1 LVVGLACLL
10 FASAADAAPE
20 WSAPVTV
27 GAGPNIESIDV
38 ALDPQGDAAAVWRSG
53 VNAEGTIGSA
63 FKPAGSNWQSPITL
77 SGPVQGAF
85 EPQVAIDEAGEAIA
99 VWDAWLGREE
109 QVIQVSTR
117 PAGGNW
123 SAPLDLSRTDEGAA
137 RPDLSMNERGEAAIS
152 WQAHPSGWNVVQV
165 AQRSVLGSWSP
176 PEEIAG
182 RFGPA
187 NSNAPEPQVA
197 MDPEGD
203 VALAWQNFEV
213 SEGVVDAAVKQAGS
227 PWSPPT
233 QMASPTGY
241 GACEPQVA
249 MGPHGEA
256 TVAWISVTF
265 GARTVE
271 SSIKLARG
279 AWTLP
284 VQHSKF
290 EYGQEAYGL
299 EMAPDP
305 ASDGIV
311 AWEMWRYGHFD
322 VQIGPAN
329 QGLFASST
337 VARFAD
343 SPEVAS
349 SPAGAPVA
357 VWTKRPEQEREG
369 ESPVIEGAFDPGPSS
384 PFQLSS
390 QSESSVRTPQIAVN
404 DAGEAAAAWRSG
416 PEQDSVVKAA
426 ILQSPAVVIGPTP
439 PASSSPP
446 NSWSGPSGDTRSVPK
461 SHLAMVVGA
470 GRVEGSTLRLALRCP
485 ATILCKGNVKI
496 LAPHRVAAGRG
507 KAQGSVI
514 LGSERFSVG
523 PGKTRPIHV
532 RLVRAALQAID
543 AAPRHRLKVNI
554 VGKRV
559 EPRTLVLA
567 SRKLKGKLKRSS
579 RFGSFDKPQKVPMV
593 APKPV
598 HAAANRP

>member
-1 LVVGLACLL
+1 MPVAWRRAPFTCLVIGLGCLL
-10 FASAADAAPE
+10 LASAADAAPE

-38 ALDPQGDAAAVWRSG
+38 ALDPQGDAVAVWRSG

-63 FKPAGSNWQSPITL
+63 FKPAGLNWQSPVTL
-77 SGPVQGAF
+77 SGPVRGAF
-85 EPQVAIDEAGEAIA
+85 EPQVAIDGAGEAIA
-99 VWDAWLGREE
+99 VWDAWLGGEE

-123 SAPLDLSRTDEGAA
+123 SAPLDLSRSDQGAA
-137 RPDLSMNERGEAAIS
+137 RPDLSMNERGEAAIT
-152 WQAHPSGWNVVQV
+152 WQADSSAWNVVQV
-165 AQRSVLGSWSP
+165 AQRSVLGAWNP
-176 PEEIAG
+176 PEEIVG

-197 MDPEGD
+197 IDPEGD
-203 VALAWQNFEV
+203 IALAWQNFEV

-241 GACEPQVA
+241 GAREPQVA

-271 SSIKLARG
+271 SSIKLANG
-279 AWTLP
+279 AWTPP

-290 EYGQEAYGL
+290 EYEQEAYGL
-299 EMAPDP
+299 ELAPDP

-329 QGLFASST
+329 QGLFASTTIARYAESSD
-337 VARFAD
+337 VATSA
-343 SPEVAS
+343 
-349 SPAGAPVA
+349 AGAPVA

-384 PFQLSS
+384 PYFQLSS

-416 PEQDSVVKAA
+416 PERESVVKAA
-426 ILQSPAVVIGPTP
+426 ILQSPPVVIGPIP
-439 PASSSPP
+439 PTSSSPP
-446 NSWSGPSGDTRSVPK
+446 NAPSGLSGSTQSVPK
-461 SHLAMVVGA
+461 SHLAVVVGA

-485 ATILCKGNVKI
+485 GTNLCKGNVKI
-496 LAPHRVAAGRG
+496 LAPHRVATQAGRD
-507 KAQGSVI
+507 KPQGSVI
-514 LGSERFSVG
+514 LGSERFSIG
-523 PGKTRPIHV
+523 PGKTKTIHV
-532 RLVRAALQAID
+532 RLVRAALHAID
-543 AAPRHRLKVNI
+543 AAPGHRLKVDV
-554 VGKRV
+554 VGRRI
-559 EPRTLVLA
+559 EPRTLVLN
-567 SRKLKGKLKRSS
+567 SDVG
-579 RFGSFDKPQKVPMV
+579 
-593 APKPV
+593 
-598 HAAANRP
+598 